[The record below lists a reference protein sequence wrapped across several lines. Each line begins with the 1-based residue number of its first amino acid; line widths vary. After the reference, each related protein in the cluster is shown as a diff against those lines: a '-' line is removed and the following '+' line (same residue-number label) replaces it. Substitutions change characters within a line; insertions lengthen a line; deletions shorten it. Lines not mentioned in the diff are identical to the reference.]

1 MTSFLRNWGDPRTDP
16 RLALV
21 LAVCS
26 FLPLASCSS
35 PDRTAGTSGPSVI
48 LITVDTL
55 RADHLGCYG
64 DSDIETPVIDSLA
77 REGVVFRRAVSQVPL
92 TAPSHAALLT
102 GTYPFWNGF
111 QSWSD
116 TGLRPGV
123 PTLAEVFQGH
133 GYTTAAFVSAFV
145 LDSMWGL
152 SRGFGLYDDWFKTQD
167 YQAMQNYDVER
178 RGGETIDHVLNWLK
192 SPPQQPFFLWVH
204 LYDPHFPYDPPEP
217 FKTKYRSHLYDGE
230 IAYDD
235 QQLGRLF
242 EFLKGQGLYSSSLIV
257 LTSDHGEG
265 LGEHQERAH
274 GYFIYNATVHVPLII
289 KLPAGRSPG
298 QRSISQVV
306 NMVDIAPTLAR
317 LTGIPDSATR
327 SFQGQSLV
335 SLMEKGDEST
345 PRFGYSESLL
355 PRDLLNAHS
364 LAGVQTVRYAYLQ
377 APREELYDLERDPG
391 EKHNILRENP
401 ALTESLRQAARDLRT
416 RFEPPRDAA
425 PHGGSLSQEAVE
437 KLRSLGYVSVSGAPN
452 TNAEDPRAA
461 DPKDEIGAYN
471 QLLRATNLA
480 QHGKYE
486 ESNQLLRGLAST
498 HPQVYLV
505 AFMQGQNFLAWGQP
519 KEAQAHFRRALELN
533 PAAAQAATS
542 LGKASL
548 AIGDNAGAAKAYEL
562 ALQLNPQD
570 FLTQLALAKAYWGLG
585 HLPEAADLEERV
597 LKSHPRF
604 AQAYAEYG
612 ETLAQMRRFQEAI
625 PAMQKSLDLGYRDAF
640 LYNLLGDAFAALG
653 NNPDAR
659 NAYEEAIQTDARYVV
674 PYANLAVVWDRL
686 GDHNKAR
693 MYFEDTCRRSAEI
706 CRQLA
711 PRFR

>member
-1 MTSFLRNWGDPRTDP
+1 MNP

-21 LAVCS
+21 LTVCTL
-26 FLPLASCSS
+26 LPLAFCFSS
-35 PDRTAGTSGPSVI
+35 HRGAGIPLPNVI

-64 DSDIETPVIDSLA
+64 DSDIETPVIDALA
-77 REGVVFRRAVSQVPL
+77 RQGVVFGRAVSQVPL

-116 TGLRPGV
+116 TGLRPDV
-123 PTLAEVFQGH
+123 PTLAEIFQAH

-152 SRGFGLYDDWFKTQD
+152 RRGFDLYDDWFRTQD

-178 RGGETIDHVLNWLK
+178 RGGETIDHVLNWLR
-192 SPPQQPFFLWVH
+192 SLPRQPFFLWVH
-204 LYDPHFPYDPPEP
+204 LYDPHLPYNPPEP

-242 EFLKGQGLYSSSLIV
+242 EFLKAQSLYSSSLIV

-265 LGEHQERAH
+265 LGEHQERDH
-274 GYFIYNATVHVPLII
+274 GYFIYNSTVHVPLII
-289 KLPAGRSPG
+289 KLPSDHPPGR
-298 QRSISQVV
+298 RSVSQVV
-306 NMVDIAPTLAR
+306 NVVDIAPTLAR
-317 LTGIPDSATR
+317 LSGIPDAATR
-327 SFQGQSLV
+327 SFQGQNLV
-335 SLMEKGDEST
+335 SLIEKGGES
-345 PRFGYSESLL
+345 PARYGLSESIR
-355 PRDLLNAHS
+355 PQDLLNAHR
-364 LAGVQTVRYAYLQ
+364 LLGVQTVRYAYIQ
-377 APREELYDLERDPG
+377 AARDELYDLQWDPG
-391 EKHNILRENP
+391 EKRNILRENP
-401 ALTESLRQAARDLRT
+401 VLAESLRQAARDLRT
-416 RFEPPRDAA
+416 RFQPPADAA
-425 PHGGSLSQEAVE
+425 PQRGSLSPEAVE
-437 KLRSLGYVSVSGAPN
+437 KLRSLGYVSVSRAPN
-452 TNAEDPRAA
+452 NNGENPQAA

-471 QLLRATNLA
+471 QLLRATTLA
-480 QHGKYE
+480 QLGRYQ

-498 HPQVYLV
+498 HPQVYIV
-505 AFMQGQNFLAWGQP
+505 AFMQGQNSLALGQP
-519 KEAQAHFRRALELN
+519 EEAQAHLRRALELN
-533 PAAAQAATS
+533 PISTQAAIS
-542 LGKASL
+542 LGRASV
-548 AIGDNAGAAKAYEL
+548 AIGDKAGAAKAYEL

-585 HLPEAADLEERV
+585 RLPEAANLQGQV

-612 ETLAQMRRFQEAI
+612 ETLVQMQRLQDAI
-625 PAMQKSLDLGYRDAF
+625 PAMQKSLNLGYRDAF
-640 LYNLLGDAFAALG
+640 LYNLLGNAFAALG

-659 NAYEEAIQTDARYVV
+659 NAYEEAIQTDARYVK
-674 PYANLAVVWDRL
+674 PYANLAVLWDRL

-693 MYFEDTCRRSAEI
+693 MYFEETCRRSAAV

-711 PRFR
+711 PRFK